1 MPLALDDRKLLPEGV
16 HDATLMEVDELFAR
30 VQKSDRRL
38 KLFARL
44 QAYLDAVKKA
54 ECGISV
60 VLNGSFVM
68 GCVDEPSDI
77 DLVLVLPKDWDLDA
91 DLKPY
96 QYNLV
101 SKRRVRKD
109 FRFDIATVT
118 SGSVEERNWV
128 TFFSKISRRWRREFG
143 WPDDAKKGIVRVHL

>member
-60 VLNGSFVM
+60 ILNGSFVM
-68 GCVDEPSDI
+68 GCVHEPSDI

-143 WPDDAKKGIVRVHL
+143 